1 MWSDV
6 TPIIDEKKARRKRLN
21 PAVARKAIAH
31 YEEKYG
37 KSPSLQILD
46 RPKTKEQHEDEQG
59 RQLQDLFDTIIDEIE
74 ER

>member
-37 KSPSLQILD
+37 KSPSL
-46 RPKTKEQHEDEQG
+46 
-59 RQLQDLFDTIIDEIE
+59 
-74 ER
+74 